1 MANLKG
7 MSGLDIHAMVSEAQ
21 EALPLWIGKTY
32 QYDTGLFGIRLNG
45 MEKQKY
51 NLIIEIGKRM
61 HFTASLPTAAPN
73 PSGYSMFLRKYCI
86 GGRIL
91 GITQP
96 GIERVIDI
104 EIGKSDERFHLI
116 VELFDEGNIILTD
129 GDYTIIQPLRKHR
142 FKDRDVTTG
151 AVYTLASHTAPST
164 AEEVASIL
172 QASDADTV
180 RTLATRMLLGG
191 KFAEEVCRMAGVN
204 KSDPAKGTPA
214 DTLFAAYTEILKRSE
229 EDRSPVITSSGCWPF
244 LLGNETAGETFTSFH
259 EALDKYY
266 PRGKELTTP
275 PKPKLTREENIRKR
289 QLDAIASF
297 EKKIERYE
305 AFVDAIYTHYPFVQE
320 ILTTLKTA
328 SATNSWQEIETIL
341 KESKSESAAA
351 IKRVFPAE
359 GAIDLEIDGKVVKLF
374 VEESIEVNADRYYEM
389 AKKFKKKRKGAF
401 AAMERMEIVPKRQK
415 ITIPLRKKKWYHRF
429 RWCYTS
435 DGVLMVGGKDAGTNE
450 EIVKKYL
457 QGGDTFL
464 HADVHGGSVIILKGT
479 TENPDEVA
487 QFAASYSN
495 AWKTGHMTA
504 DVYAAAPN
512 QVSKTP
518 EAGEYVSRGSFV
530 IRGERTYYHNV
541 VLGVAIGLQ
550 TTPEMGVIGGP
561 IDAVKSRAEHYVI
574 LRPGQY
580 EPNDAA
586 KKILRILRDQ
596 YGDGWKSIKNILNSE
611 TVAAFVPPGGS
622 DITDEV

>member
-7 MSGLDIHAMVSEAQ
+7 MSGLDIHAMVSEARGS
-21 EALPLWIGKTY
+21 LPLWIGKTY

-45 MEKQKY
+45 KEKQKFS
-51 NLIIEIGKRM
+51 LIIEIGKRM
-61 HFTASLPTAAPN
+61 HFTSSLPAATPN

-91 GITQP
+91 GISQP

-104 EIGKSDERFHLI
+104 EIGKSDNRFHLI

-151 AVYTLASHTAPST
+151 AEYTLATHSAPSSV
-164 AEEVASIL
+164 EEVASIL

-180 RTLATRMLLGG
+180 RTLATRLLLGG
-191 KFAEEVCRMAGVN
+191 KFAEEACKMAGVS
-204 KSDPAKGTPA
+204 KSEPAVTAPA
-214 DTLFAAYTEILKRSE
+214 DKLFAAYSQILKKAE
-229 EDRSPVITSSGCWPF
+229 EERCPCITSSGCWPF
-244 LLGNETAGETFTSFH
+244 LLQNETAIETFPSFH
-259 EALDKYY
+259 AALDQFY

-305 AFVDAIYTHYPFVQE
+305 AIVEILYTHYSFIDDV
-320 ILTTLKTA
+320 LATLRHA
-328 SATNSWQEIETIL
+328 RSSASWQEIEKIL
-341 KESKSESAAA
+341 KNSDSPSAAA
-351 IKRVFPAE
+351 IKAIYPAE
-359 GAIDLEIDGKVVKLF
+359 SAIDLDIDGKAIKLF
-374 VEESIEVNADRYYEM
+374 VEDSIEVNANRYYEM

-401 AAMERMEIVPKRQK
+401 AAMERMEIVPKKQK
-415 ITIPLRKKKWYHRF
+415 ITIPARKKKWYHRF

-435 DGVLMVGGKDAGTNE
+435 DGILMVGGKDAGTNE

-457 QGGDTFL
+457 QGGDTFV
-464 HADVHGGSVIILKGT
+464 HADVHGGSVIILKGK
-479 TENPDEVA
+479 TEKTDEVA

-495 AWKTGHMTA
+495 AWKSGHMAA

-512 QVSKTP
+512 QISKTP
-518 EAGEYVSRGSFV
+518 EAGEYVSRGSFI
-530 IRGERTYYHNV
+530 IRGERINFHNV
-541 VLGVAIGLQ
+541 PLGVAIGLQ

-586 KKILRILRDQ
+586 KKILRILREK

-622 DITDEV
+622 DITEEL

>member
-1 MANLKG
+1 
-7 MSGLDIHAMVSEAQ
+7 MSGLDIHAMVSEARGS
-21 EALPLWIGKTY
+21 LPLWIGKTY

-45 MEKQKY
+45 KEKQKFS
-51 NLIIEIGKRM
+51 LIIEIGKRM
-61 HFTASLPTAAPN
+61 HFTFSLPAATPN

-91 GITQP
+91 GISQP

-104 EIGKSDERFHLI
+104 EIGKSDNRFHLI

-129 GDYTIIQPLRKHR
+129 GEYTIIQPLRKHR
-142 FKDRDVTTG
+142 FKDREVTAG
-151 AVYTLASHTAPST
+151 AVYTLASHSAPSSV
-164 AEEVASIL
+164 EEVASIL
-172 QASDADTV
+172 HESDADTV

-191 KFAEEVCRMAGVN
+191 KFAEEVCSMAGVS
-204 KSDPAKGTPA
+204 KSEPAVTAPA
-214 DTLFAAYTEILKRSE
+214 AQLFAAYSQVLKKTEE
-229 EDRSPVITSSGCWPF
+229 ERSPCITSSGCWPF
-244 LLGNETAGETFTSFH
+244 LLGNETADQTFTSFH
-259 EALDKYY
+259 EALDQYY

-305 AFVDAIYTHYPFVQE
+305 AIVETLYTHYTFIDDV
-320 ILTTLKTA
+320 LAALRKARST
-328 SATNSWQEIETIL
+328 SSWQEIEKIL
-341 KESKSESAAA
+341 RTSDSPSAAA
-351 IKRVFPAE
+351 IKAIYPAE
-359 GAIDLEIDGKVVKLF
+359 SAIDLDIEGKVVKLF
-374 VEESIEVNADRYYEM
+374 VEDSIEVNANRYYEM

-401 AAMERMEIVPKRQK
+401 AAMERMQIVPKKQK
-415 ITIPLRKKKWYHRF
+415 ITIPARKKKWYHRF

-457 QGGDTFL
+457 QGGDTFV
-464 HADVHGGSVIILKGT
+464 HADVHGGSVIIVKGAT
-479 TENPDEVA
+479 KKTDEVA

-495 AWKTGHMTA
+495 AWKSGHMTA

-518 EAGEYVSRGSFV
+518 ETGEYVARGSFV
-530 IRGERTYYHNV
+530 IRGERTYFHNV
-541 VLGVAIGLQ
+541 PLGVAIGLQ

-586 KKILRILRDQ
+586 KKILRILREK
-596 YGDGWKSIKNILNSE
+596 YGEGWKSVKNILNSE
-611 TVAAFVPPGGS
+611 SVAAFVPPGGS
-622 DITDEV
+622 DITEEL